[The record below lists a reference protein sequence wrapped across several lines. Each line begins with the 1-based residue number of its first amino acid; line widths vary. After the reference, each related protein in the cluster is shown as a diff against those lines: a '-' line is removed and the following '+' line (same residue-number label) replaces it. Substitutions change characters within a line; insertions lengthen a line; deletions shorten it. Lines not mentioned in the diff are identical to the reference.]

1 MPNFPGRGK
10 RDARVCVCASKA
22 EAFRLL
28 TRRTA
33 IVRKSRMEIRCAGAS
48 TMQFRRVGN
57 HPFFTPLPYVP
68 PPVGA
73 SFASSLPFSLTPPPS
88 LPSLSFASSIHRF
101 DYRCATRLCSSLA
114 RLRSIPHPTHP
125 APPPPPPP
133 PPSPPILSHSPLVK
147 RVCPSA
153 RESVP
158 KTLL

>member
-1 MPNFPGRGK
+1 MCP
-10 RDARVCVCASKA
+10 RVCVYVCASKA

-88 LPSLSFASSIHRF
+88 FHLSFASSIHLF
-101 DYRCATRLCSSLA
+101 DYRCHTVMLLPRSAPFYPTSSYLCATSSTS
-114 RLRSIPHPTHP
+114 SIATP
-125 APPPPPPP
+125 
-133 PPSPPILSHSPLVK
+133 LPLVK
-147 RVCPSA
+147 RVCSSA

>member
-1 MPNFPGRGK
+1 MY
-10 RDARVCVCASKA
+10 VCASKA

-73 SFASSLPFSLTPPPS
+73 SFEPSLFPHPSALVPSFFRLLYPPVRLPVPHGYAPPS
-88 LPSLSFASSIHRF
+88 LASVLSLILPTRATSSSSSSSI
-101 DYRCATRLCSSLA
+101 ATPL
-114 RLRSIPHPTHP
+114 
-125 APPPPPPP
+125 
-133 PPSPPILSHSPLVK
+133 PLVK
-147 RVCPSA
+147 RVCSSA